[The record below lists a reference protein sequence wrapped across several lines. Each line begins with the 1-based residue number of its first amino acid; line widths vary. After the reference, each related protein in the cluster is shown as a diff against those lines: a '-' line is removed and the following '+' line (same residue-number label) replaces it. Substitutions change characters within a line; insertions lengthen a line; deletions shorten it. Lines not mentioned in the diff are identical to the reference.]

1 MKRKFLSILLTLA
14 MALTL
19 LPTAAMAEGETATV
33 AKVGET
39 EYATLQAAVNA
50 ATTENSTVTLLKDV
64 TELETISITGGKKVD
79 LNLNEKN
86 ITFKADNYFLV
97 DNGALNVTGKG
108 NITSSHG
115 NDNSIWLPTIYAYG
129 TGTDTADYSVVT
141 VGKDVVI
148 DNRGSYGLAIGHK
161 KL

>member
-19 LPTAAMAEGETATV
+19 LPTAAMAEGEPAEVPAGEGSAPEYV
-33 AKVGET
+33 AQIGDKQ
-39 EYATLQAAVNA
+39 YATLAEAVA
-50 ATTENSTVTLLKDV
+50 DGGTVMLLADV
-64 TELETISITGGKKVD
+64 TELETISITDGKKVD

-97 DNGALNVTGKG
+97 NNGALNVIGKG

-115 NDNSIWLPTIYAYG
+115 NDKMP
-129 TGTDTADYSVVT
+129 
-141 VGKDVVI
+141 
-148 DNRGSYGLAIGHK
+148 GSK
-161 KL
+161 V

>member
-14 MALTL
+14 MVLTL
-19 LPTAAMAEGETATV
+19 LPVSAMAEGETAVAAV

-39 EYATLQAAVNA
+39 EYATLAEAVNA
-50 ATTENSTVTLLKDV
+50 VQDGETVTLLADV

-115 NDNSIWLPTIYAYG
+115 NDDKTWLPTIYAYG
-129 TGTDTADYSVVT
+129 TNADRWC
-141 VGKDVVI
+141 GHGI
-148 DNRGSYGLAIGHK
+148 PIAICFRCISRISCPCVDILK
-161 KL
+161 